1 MYHQNL
7 LILQAK
13 RCSQEINR
21 KDSSIRRNTADC
33 DITKNK
39 QNRLD
44 NMRKIIFLLTLL
56 LLLGSCGEYSKAL
69 KSRDVD
75 YKFDYAKRA
84 YNEKKYM
91 QAATLLT
98 DLITPLRGGP
108 KGEEALFLLG
118 MSNYENK
125 DYLNSALYF
134 KTYYNRY
141 PKGKYAEL
149 ARFYSGYGYY
159 LDSPD
164 PQLDQSN
171 TIKAIEELQGFL
183 DYFPRSDKVTIAQNA
198 IFEMQDKLTLK
209 ELQNAQL
216 YYNLGNFLGNNY
228 DSAIITARNALKSY
242 PYSKYR
248 EDFEMLILKSKYQEA
263 KNSVPEKKDERYRDV
278 IDEYF
283 SFINNY
289 PDSKNSKEAKN
300 IYEIARRHVKE

>member
-1 MYHQNL
+1 ML
-7 LILQAK
+7 
-13 RCSQEINR
+13 NR
-21 KDSSIRRNTADC
+21 KY
-33 DITKNK
+33 
-39 QNRLD
+39 
-44 NMRKIIFLLTLL
+44 LL
-56 LLLGSCGEYSKAL
+56 LLAFPMLMAGCGEYSKAL
-69 KSRDVD
+69 KSRDIN

-84 YNEKKYM
+84 YNNKKYM

-108 KGEEALFLLG
+108 NGEEALFLLG

-125 DYLNSALYF
+125 DYMNSGLYF

-216 YYNLGNFLGNNY
+216 YYNMGNFLGNNY
-228 DSAIITARNALKSY
+228 QAAIVTAQNALKNY

-248 EDFEMLILKSKYQEA
+248 EDFELLILKSKFQEA
-263 KNSVPEKKDERYRDV
+263 KLSVAEKKEDRFRDV

-283 SFINNY
+283 SYTNNY
-289 PDSKNSKEAKN
+289 PDSKNSKEAEN
-300 IYEIARRHVKE
+300 IYKIARKYVRE